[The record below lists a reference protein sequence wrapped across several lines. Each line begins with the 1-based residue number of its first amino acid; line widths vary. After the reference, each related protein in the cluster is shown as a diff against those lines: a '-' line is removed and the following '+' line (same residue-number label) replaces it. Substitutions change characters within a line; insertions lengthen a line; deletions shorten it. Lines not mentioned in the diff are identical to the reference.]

1 MRPTV
6 LLRAEQRDTEQRTP
20 ITPKG
25 AAALHE
31 AGVDVV
37 VESSPERVF
46 SDDAYE
52 AVGCPVVHA
61 GSWLTAPPET
71 VVVGIK
77 ELPDEPAELRHRHVY
92 FAHAYKGQTGAD
104 DLLRRFV
111 RGGGEVL
118 DLEYLVDDTGRR
130 VVAFGYWAGFV
141 GASLGA
147 MQAAGRLPV
156 PLRPM
161 HLDDLTGELE
171 EVAEHLTGATAVVTG
186 AWGRAGRGA
195 VDALNLAGIGSSRWD
210 RDDTAALDSDALV
223 AHDLLVHCVLATE
236 PQPPLLT
243 DADRTRP
250 GRRLRVLVDVTAD
263 VTSHLNLLPVS
274 DVHTSWAEPVR
285 RIWHEPVPLDA
296 IVIDNLPSL
305 LPKQAS
311 DDFSSA
317 LVPLLP
323 GLFAGDAVWQ
333 RAAQTYQRSIEGL
346 QP

>member
-118 DLEYLVDDTGRR
+118 DLKGEALTYEARESYLNPS
-130 VVAFGYWAGFV
+130 F
-141 GASLGA
+141 LGLPR
-147 MQAAGRLPV
+147 AAEWRA
-156 PLRPM
+156 
-161 HLDDLTGELE
+161 ELIQ
-171 EVAEHLTGATAVVTG
+171 
-186 AWGRAGRGA
+186 
-195 VDALNLAGIGSSRWD
+195 LAC
-210 RDDTAALDSDALV
+210 ALD
-223 AHDLLVHCVLATE
+223 
-236 PQPPLLT
+236 
-243 DADRTRP
+243 
-250 GRRLRVLVDVTAD
+250 
-263 VTSHLNLLPVS
+263 
-274 DVHTSWAEPVR
+274 
-285 RIWHEPVPLDA
+285 
-296 IVIDNLPSL
+296 
-305 LPKQAS
+305 
-311 DDFSSA
+311 
-317 LVPLLP
+317 
-323 GLFAGDAVWQ
+323 
-333 RAAQTYQRSIEGL
+333 
-346 QP
+346 

>member
-171 EVAEHLTGATAVVTG
+171 EVAEHLAGATAVVTG

-195 VDALNLAGIGSSRWD
+195 VDALNQVWAGYDGAAGKPAAPGELKKHAPATSPSGASAPRSGSERSASFSKRG
-210 RDDTAALDSDALV
+210 L
-223 AHDLLVHCVLATE
+223 
-236 PQPPLLT
+236 PFQ
-243 DADRTRP
+243 TRP
-250 GRRLRVLVDVTAD
+250 TFIRPFA
-263 VTSHLNLLPVS
+263 
-274 DVHTSWAEPVR
+274 A
-285 RIWHEPVPLDA
+285 A
-296 IVIDNLPSL
+296 
-305 LPKQAS
+305 AS
-311 DDFSSA
+311 FA
-317 LVPLLP
+317 LHAAT
-323 GLFAGDAVWQ
+323 FAGSAV
-333 RAAQTYQRSIEGL
+333 R
-346 QP
+346 